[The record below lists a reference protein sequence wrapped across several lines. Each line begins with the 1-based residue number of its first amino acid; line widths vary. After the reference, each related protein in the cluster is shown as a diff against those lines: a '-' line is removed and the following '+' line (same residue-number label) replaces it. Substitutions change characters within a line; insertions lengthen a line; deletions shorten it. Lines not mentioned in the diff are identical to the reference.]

1 MPLECDDS
9 ILDDINKLKEVF
21 SDLVDHNIQNSL
33 VRRDCMEMKVQFN
46 SVIMTSVCVKPQL

>member
-9 ILDDINKLKEVF
+9 IVDSINKLKEAF
-21 SDLVDHNIQNSL
+21 SDLVDHNIQDSL

-46 SVIMTSVCVKPQL
+46 LVILILVCVKPWL